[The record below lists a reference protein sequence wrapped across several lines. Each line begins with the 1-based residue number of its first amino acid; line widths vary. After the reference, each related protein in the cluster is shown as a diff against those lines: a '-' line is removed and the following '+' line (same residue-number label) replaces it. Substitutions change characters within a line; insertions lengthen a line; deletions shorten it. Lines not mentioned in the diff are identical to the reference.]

1 MAIRHLT
8 DEEIQDYIDGNLST
22 ENRFAQSHLKTCEIC
37 QKALAEYKS
46 LYLGLKDDKGF
57 KLPSTFAKS
66 VVSEFLK
73 VPATKSRSNYAEIFL
88 VTMGLVVAGFAA
100 FYFIDLK
107 PLGETIARILLPQFH
122 FVSESFLSM
131 RSLLTQLNINISLL
145 VFSGLTLLIIGALDH
160 ILFHPRRKPIS
171 SFS

>member
-22 ENRFAQSHLKTCEIC
+22 ESRSVHTHLRRCQLC
-37 QKALAEYKS
+37 QKALAEYQS

-57 KLPSTFAKS
+57 KFSSNFAKS
-66 VVSEFLK
+66 VISKLPQE
-73 VPATKSRSNYAEIFL
+73 PATKSHFKYAEIFL

-100 FYFIDLK
+100 FYFVDLK

-122 FVSESFLSM
+122 FISESFLSM